1 MLHRSLAAAVA
12 AAALV
17 ASVAV
22 PAALGASALPSVTDE
37 APAVGAATLANAK
50 PTRDA
55 EPTLDA
61 EPTRDAVPVDDL
73 APVSLSN
80 GFASLPSLAAAT
92 TADAR
97 RAATGALISGVPVS
111 RQATK
116 KGSGKTAGYE
126 CTAGLPA
133 VKGNRE
139 FLVLAG
145 HCGNRGEAIYTAWNA
160 GKRTKIGKI
169 SGVSKTYD
177 IAAVETTRGVAEK
190 VWAVRS
196 GKNKVITIKGVADAV
211 PGSKVCQHG
220 YRSGTVCGITVQPV
234 TSKQKAAGLVYG
246 KAPAQ
251 RMAARPGDSGGLV
264 VDSQG
269 RAVGIVSES
278 TDDGVWMAWVP
289 AKIALSNWGL
299 KVK

>member
-1 MLHRSLAAAVA
+1 MLHRSLAAVA

-22 PAALGASALPSVTDE
+22 PAALGASALPFVTNE
-37 APAVGAATLANAK
+37 APAVGAATVANAD
-50 PTRDA
+50 PTH
-55 EPTLDA
+55 
-61 EPTRDAVPVDDL
+61 DAVPVEGL

-278 TDDGVWMAWVP
+278 TDDGVWVAWVP
-289 AKIALSNWGL
+289 AKLALSNWGL